1 MYTGQFIYA
10 GKNASL
16 TIGNIL
22 PLSALPEGSVVSNV
36 EEKIGDRGSVRM
48 AICKSLMANG

>member
-10 GKNASL
+10 GKNATL

-22 PLSALPEGSVVSNV
+22 PVGALPEGTVVSNV
-36 EEKIGDRGSVRM
+36 EEKIGDRGAVSRLR
-48 AICKSLMANG
+48 IDGPD